1 MKRSYPCKILL
12 LTWKG
17 EHGVPLWAAAPPS
30 LIARPWWLLGFDPYP
45 SHSLTLLY
53 SSLPIGSTLKPR
65 AYPPA
70 TDKKVIKLLNG
81 TSVSPFPI
89 SAIHSGFGSLKIV
102 LCCFM
107 KQKEQAR
114 EHPQVPL
121 WSPGPHSAILE
132 SKIRKHSQT
141 SQRIFTSVPFPLSSV
156 EWSLM
161 AVEKIRLSK
170 SMEEGSLKE
179 RALEV

>member
-1 MKRSYPCKILL
+1 MKRFYPRKILL
-12 LTWKG
+12 LTCPT

-45 SHSLTLLY
+45 SHSF
-53 SSLPIGSTLKPR
+53 SHFSIPPIRSTLKSR

-89 SAIHSGFGSLKIV
+89 SANHSGFGSLKIA

-107 KQKEQAR
+107 KQKKQASER
-114 EHPQVPL
+114 LQAPS
-121 WSPGPHSAILE
+121 WSPGPRSAVVE
-132 SKIRKHSQT
+132 GKISNTLRLLNGSYP
-141 SQRIFTSVPFPLSSV
+141 VFPLPYPP
-156 EWSLM
+156 LNG
-161 AVEKIRLSK
+161 R
-170 SMEEGSLKE
+170 
-179 RALEV
+179 